1 MIDENQNEYVNNT
14 GEQNQNTNYSN
25 NSQNNNKVN
34 SELLKHLE
42 IIDNENC
49 QLREALTELQV
60 DLKQKDSS
68 IEESNKIITKLKDE
82 YTKLIK
88 EYQNLENI
96 NNELLVEVKHSQ
108 NIVNGYNKQN
118 NSINNLQQKNI
129 NLTNDINKIKNEN
142 IEMKN
147 KILSMNEISCKNEE
161 EIKNKELIVKDLIS
175 REKNLVEMVKDREN
189 LISQQDK
196 KIVELNDIITQ
207 KDEQLR
213 VLVNFS
219 KEINKE
225 NKYNVKEITRQACDT
240 IKLFNHNNKINSPQ
254 NKNMNFLTDD
264 NKLLLKN
271 DKTTFADF
279 IPLLKQNKTSFALK
293 DAINS
298 ILFIPKDIDNKV
310 ISKEFLMDMNFKT
323 ELLKSELFAS
333 LIRETKFINF
343 LDDLLD
349 KLNLNSENNKIAK
362 NIGNIQSKLNLII
375 NKLKDVLKENETLKL
390 QKLKLLQN
398 QEDNNLYIKKIK
410 ESVAKG
416 LKKIRD
422 RYQNIGNNNNYN
434 YPVRKKSKNKN
445 KVPIEKDYGFDSTKD
460 FDSNYDK
467 NDYYGNFDSNKNI
480 NGINKR
486 VLPEDNQ
493 YNKNDYLDYKNFS
506 DGENRIN
513 NAKKKDPENKNKLN
527 LENNRFDNNNAGH
540 NNFGRNNY
548 SKNSYT
554 YEKYS
559 TNNYDQN
566 NFGNNYYNGNN
577 QYYNSMNRGY
587 ADGVNRSKYNDN
599 YDDNM
604 MKSDSYTYFWN
615 ENYKN
620 NNRNFSG
627 VCTPNLRKSTNKK
640 DNNKFS
646 CSSCSSCSFRK

>member
-142 IEMKN
+142 IEMRN

-375 NKLKDVLKENETLKL
+375 NKLKDVLKENESLKL

-467 NDYYGNFDSNKNI
+467 NDYYGNIDSTKNV

-486 VLPEDNQ
+486 LLPEDNQ

-627 VCTPNLRKSTNKK
+627 VNTPNLRKSTNKK

-646 CSSCSSCSFRK
+646 CSSCSFRK